1 MPDEQFKR
9 NIAFKLR
16 IGEVLV
22 GKPYLENEKF
32 TFLELGNKKIVRVNI
47 IGNITDKYESNGERR
62 FLFITIDDGS
72 GQIKLKTF
80 GDDCAKFV
88 DLMQGETV
96 VVIGT
101 LRYFNNEIYV
111 APEIVKEQDPRYLMI
126 RKLEIDKEKTKNN
139 DSVKVSK
146 EQIVAVKD
154 RILENIKNS
163 EDVGGVNVDQLIMKL
178 NDISPEIINQE
189 IHKFIE
195 EGIVFEPRPGKVR
208 YLGN

>member
-1 MPDEQFKR
+1 MPEEQFKR

-16 IGEVLV
+16 VGEILG

-32 TFLELGNKKIVRVNI
+32 TFLELGNRKIVRVNV
-47 IGNITDKYESNGERR
+47 IGNITDKYESNGERK
-62 FLFITIDDGS
+62 FLFITLDDGS

-80 GDDCAKFV
+80 GDDCAKFAE
-88 DLMQGETV
+88 LMQGETV

-101 LRYFNNEIYV
+101 LRYFNNEIYI
-111 APEIVKEQDPRYLMI
+111 APEIVKEQDPRYLLI
-126 RKLEIDKEKTKNN
+126 RKLELEKEKAQNT
-139 DSVKVSK
+139 DPVKVSK
-146 EQIVAVKD
+146 EQIIAVKD

-163 EDVGGVNVDQLIMKL
+163 EDIGGVSIEQLIMKL

-189 IHKFIE
+189 IKKFIE

-208 YLGN
+208 YLG